1 MDINQLFKGQISF
14 ASDFAID
21 SQTVW
26 QNQYIR
32 LRKLT
37 NRLNLVSRDQAYLLL
52 CWPRVFLQSVHRY
65 ILDEVTWKDYTPLY
79 FSFYI
84 ANKLS
89 AAIIRSKCGRNVTSK
104 NKITSCFKTFRVSLL
119 SISGVLAPP
128 YQPRWFG
135 VTESIQYFVRSV
147 FFEKVQMGAMF

>member
-32 LRKLT
+32 LG
-37 NRLNLVSRDQAYLLL
+37 NRLNLVSWGQTYLLL

-79 FSFYI
+79 FFFYI

-89 AAIIRSKCGRNVTSK
+89 KFGWNVTSK